1 MAMKMK
7 NGIEVE
13 MEFDCFNEIK
23 TMPCSMKLNSDRE
36 TKNTYRFSEIA
47 KGKPPMIGNLYIQKW
62 ALPNRASKIKV
73 SIEVIE

>member
-7 NGIEVE
+7 SGIEVE
-13 MEFDCFNEIK
+13 MEF
-23 TMPCSMKLNSDRE
+23 DRE